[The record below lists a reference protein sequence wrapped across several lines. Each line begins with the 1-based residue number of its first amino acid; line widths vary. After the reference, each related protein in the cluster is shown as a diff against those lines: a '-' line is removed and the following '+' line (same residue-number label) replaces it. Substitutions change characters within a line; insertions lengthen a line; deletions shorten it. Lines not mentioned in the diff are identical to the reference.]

1 MVFERRIVS
10 GVNHCFLRGIQGVTV
25 RIPPFNTSLVR
36 ECYRLCAE
44 LLPHE
49 LQFVGRF
56 CGHFC
61 YSSSYLMDF
70 CLTHVA
76 PALWSWSEANR
87 WPRRENGHHG

>member
-61 YSSSYLMDF
+61 YSSSLFDGF
-70 CLTHVA
+70 LLDSRSPGAVV
-76 PALWSWSEANR
+76 LV
-87 WPRRENGHHG
+87 